1 MKTIQMTIDEPL
13 LAEVDQAIK
22 ALNTTRSAFIRQA
35 LQLALQRYKILEME
49 KKQIVERLLK
59 NQHMADAL
67 LTLIATKAAA
77 TQAAKEKKDKE
88 EEEERQRRRKQQQE
102 RKQQERERERE
113 REQQEEQQRQKQL
126 QLQRNEEPLYIPC
139 DGLRNQAST

>member
-49 KKQIVERLLK
+49 KKQMEGYAKYPVEPGEF
-59 NQHMADAL
+59 D
-67 LTLIATKAAA
+67 IW
-77 TQAAKEKKDKE
+77 QA
-88 EEEERQRRRKQQQE
+88 
-102 RKQQERERERE
+102 
-113 REQQEEQQRQKQL
+113 EQVWG
-126 QLQRNEEPLYIPC
+126 
-139 DGLRNQAST
+139 DV